1 MTKPVTIPNTFATAT
16 TAIPLSQLDSD
27 FSTVATALN
36 DANTY
41 SNYAADTGVANAYV
55 VTLTGVSTTYSAG
68 LRIQFKAGAANTG
81 ASTLNV
87 NGGGTKNITYQDAS
101 ALSAGTIAANAI
113 VDVMYDGT
121 QFLLMNDPAGAIG
134 DVVGPA
140 SSVDNQITLFNGVT
154 GKVIKAA
161 TTGTGVVTALG
172 VNTGSSG
179 AFVVNGGALGTP
191 LSGTVTNLT
200 GTASININGTVGATT
215 PNTGAFTTLTAST
228 SITEATYPVVSQSDI
243 GTAPN
248 EIPLNQY
255 LGAMAFIDTTTVAL
269 EPGAGITLGTGAICQ
284 GTYENNDGV
293 KSVVIVMD
301 LTGLKGGGTAG
312 DIIGSDSTSVNSAK
326 QPAYVAQL
334 PAGFTAMGGRMT
346 CLELPA
352 GGSTSVGIYSATE
365 GTGVQDDAVT
375 GLTETLLI
383 ATGTQALGTVG
394 FFAGDPAASS
404 YIYMVSG
411 GTTTTAYTAG
421 RFLVEIFG
429 V

>member
-1 MTKPVTIPNTFATAT
+1 
-16 TAIPLSQLDSD
+16 
-27 FSTVATALN
+27 
-36 DANTY
+36 
-41 SNYAADTGVANAYV
+41 
-55 VTLTGVSTTYSAG
+55 
-68 LRIQFKAGAANTG
+68 
-81 ASTLNV
+81 
-87 NGGGTKNITYQDAS
+87 
-101 ALSAGTIAANAI
+101 
-113 VDVMYDGT
+113 
-121 QFLLMNDPAGAIG
+121 
-134 DVVGPA
+134 
-140 SSVDNQITLFNGVT
+140 
-154 GKVIKAA
+154 
-161 TTGTGVVTALG
+161 
-172 VNTGSSG
+172 
-179 AFVVNGGALGTP
+179 
-191 LSGTVTNLT
+191 
-200 GTASININGTVGATT
+200 
-215 PNTGAFTTLTAST
+215 
-228 SITEATYPVVSQSDI
+228 
-243 GTAPN
+243 
-248 EIPLNQY
+248 
-255 LGAMAFIDTTTVAL
+255 MAFIDTTTVAL

>member
-1 MTKPVTIPNTFATAT
+1 MSQLKLSGDASGTGIVTVAAPNTNNTYTVTLPAAAGTFAQTDVAQTFTGTQTFNGNVVFGDATTDTITATARL
-16 TAIPLSQLDSD
+16 ASD
-27 FSTVATALN
+27 LVPSTNNARDLGTSAL
-36 DANTY
+36 AY
-41 SNYAADTGVANAYV
+41 RSVYAGTSFVEAGYNV
-55 VTLTGVSTTYSAG
+55 VTQT
-68 LRIQFKAGAANTG
+68 
-81 ASTLNV
+81 
-87 NGGGTKNITYQDAS
+87 
-101 ALSAGTIAANAI
+101 
-113 VDVMYDGT
+113 
-121 QFLLMNDPAGAIG
+121 
-134 DVVGPA
+134 
-140 SSVDNQITLFNGVT
+140 
-154 GKVIKAA
+154 
-161 TTGTGVVTALG
+161 
-172 VNTGSSG
+172 
-179 AFVVNGGALGTP
+179 
-191 LSGTVTNLT
+191 
-200 GTASININGTVGATT
+200 
-215 PNTGAFTTLTAST
+215 
-228 SITEATYPVVSQSDI
+228 DI

>member
-1 MTKPVTIPNTFATAT
+1 
-16 TAIPLSQLDSD
+16 
-27 FSTVATALN
+27 
-36 DANTY
+36 
-41 SNYAADTGVANAYV
+41 
-55 VTLTGVSTTYSAG
+55 
-68 LRIQFKAGAANTG
+68 
-81 ASTLNV
+81 
-87 NGGGTKNITYQDAS
+87 
-101 ALSAGTIAANAI
+101 
-113 VDVMYDGT
+113 
-121 QFLLMNDPAGAIG
+121 
-134 DVVGPA
+134 
-140 SSVDNQITLFNGVT
+140 
-154 GKVIKAA
+154 
-161 TTGTGVVTALG
+161 
-172 VNTGSSG
+172 
-179 AFVVNGGALGTP
+179 

-215 PNTGAFTTLTAST
+215 ANTGAFTTLSASSTVSGSGFSTYLASPPAIGGTAAAAGSFTTLSASST
-228 SITEATYPVVSQSDI
+228 VSGTGFSTYLASPPAIGGTAAAAGTFTTLTANGNTTLGDQTSDTITATARLASDLVPSTNNARDLGTSALAYRSVYAATSFVEAGYNVVIQTDI

-411 GTTTTAYTAG
+411 GTSTTAYTAG

>member
-1 MTKPVTIPNTFATAT
+1 MSQLKLSGDASGTGIVTVAAPNT
-16 TAIPLSQLDSD
+16 
-27 FSTVATALN
+27 N
-36 DANTY
+36 NTY
-41 SNYAADTGVANAYV
+41 TVTLPAAAGTFAQTDVAQTFTGTQTFNGNLVPSTNNARDLGTSVLAYRSVYAATSFVEAGYNV
-55 VTLTGVSTTYSAG
+55 VTQT
-68 LRIQFKAGAANTG
+68 
-81 ASTLNV
+81 
-87 NGGGTKNITYQDAS
+87 
-101 ALSAGTIAANAI
+101 
-113 VDVMYDGT
+113 
-121 QFLLMNDPAGAIG
+121 
-134 DVVGPA
+134 
-140 SSVDNQITLFNGVT
+140 
-154 GKVIKAA
+154 
-161 TTGTGVVTALG
+161 
-172 VNTGSSG
+172 
-179 AFVVNGGALGTP
+179 
-191 LSGTVTNLT
+191 
-200 GTASININGTVGATT
+200 
-215 PNTGAFTTLTAST
+215 
-228 SITEATYPVVSQSDI
+228 DI